1 MKNIALV
8 VLDTLRKDYFDE
20 HFDWL
25 PGTRFENAWSTSHW
39 TVPAHASLFTG
50 RYASEVG
57 AYKNA
62 KLFDYSGQSL
72 AERLQ
77 EAGYTTRAF
86 SANPNISEQ
95 FEFDRGFEQFE
106 GSWRLERLGQD
117 IFDWDT
123 FIAKNQDAGVRRY
136 FEALW
141 RCIRDDC
148 ETLPSIREG
157 MDLKLRDLGIGSQHY
172 DDGASEALEFVELT
186 SFSDNEFLFMNLM
199 EAHAP
204 YNAPEEYQT
213 VEPAEIMHIQAT
225 LGSLSTDPGRITQ
238 AYDDE
243 IAYLSDVYRDIYD
256 VLDANFD
263 MVVTLSDHGEI
274 LGEHDAWGHNYGLY
288 PEVTEIPLCISGG
301 DIPEAPSTQVNLQD
315 VYRTILDAA
324 TAGQPT
330 DHGRSLFEP
339 ELPEMELLTEY
350 HGLDDRHRHTL
361 QSQGFNRVD
370 ALDRELN
377 GIVSDEYYGYETFFD
392 GFVEHGTPPFESP
405 KDRLR
410 ELVDDLEKLDSDSD
424 GEMDKATIQQLK
436 DLGYA

>member
-1 MKNIALV
+1 MTSIALV

-39 TVPAHASLFTG
+39 TVPAHATMFTG

-57 AYKNA
+57 VYKNA

-72 AERLQ
+72 VERLR

-86 SANPNISEQ
+86 SANPNLSEQ

-117 IFDWDT
+117 VFDWDT
-123 FIAKNQDAGVRRY
+123 FIAKNQDAGVGRY

-141 RCIRDDC
+141 HCIRDDC
-148 ETLPSIREG
+148 ETIPSIREG
-157 MDLKLRDLGIGSQHY
+157 IELKLRDLGIGSRYY
-172 DDGASEALEFVELT
+172 DDGAREALEFVERT
-186 SFSDNEFLFMNLM
+186 TFGDDEFLFMNLM

-204 YNAPEEYQT
+204 YSAPEEYQS
-213 VEPAEIMHIQAT
+213 VEPTEIMHLQAT
-225 LGSLSTDPGRITQ
+225 LGSPSVDPDEIRQ

-243 IAYLSDVYRDIYD
+243 IVYLSDVYRDIHSE
-256 VLDANFD
+256 LAENFD
-263 MVVTLSDHGEI
+263 IIVTLSDHGEI

-288 PEVTEIPLCISGG
+288 PEVTRIPLCIYGD
-301 DIPEAPSTQVNLQD
+301 DIPDAPSAPVNLQD

-324 TAGQPT
+324 DSDEPT
-330 DHGRSLFEP
+330 DHGRSLLETDIP
-339 ELPEMELLTEY
+339 ETDLLTEY
-350 HGLDDRHRHTL
+350 HGLGDRHYHTL
-361 QSQGFNRVD
+361 QSQGFERVD
-370 ALDRELN
+370 ALDQELD
-377 GIVSDEYYGYETFFD
+377 GLISGDYYGYETFFD
-392 GFVEHGTPPFESP
+392 GFVEHGTAPFENP

-410 ELVDDLEKLDSDSD
+410 ELVDSLEKIDSDSD
-424 GEMDKATIQQLK
+424 GEMDEATIQQLK